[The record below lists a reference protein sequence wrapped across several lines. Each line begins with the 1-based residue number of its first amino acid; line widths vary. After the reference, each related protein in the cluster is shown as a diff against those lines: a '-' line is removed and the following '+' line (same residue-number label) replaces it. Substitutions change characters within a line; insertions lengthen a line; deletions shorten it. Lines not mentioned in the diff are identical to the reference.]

1 MKYIWM
7 IILVIAYVIW
17 GVYAVKDLIYC
28 IKYWRH
34 PLSILDES
42 SAAFFAISII
52 IILALRNYLWVNI
65 HSMLFENVIQKTLF
79 CGRIRTKLRS
89 KI

>member
-52 IILALRNYLWVNI
+52 IIFAISLALWV
-65 HSMLFENVIQKTLF
+65 EAY
-79 CGRIRTKLRS
+79 GG
-89 KI
+89 